1 METSFENLEM
11 QLGQVSSQLTSKLR
25 SSGDFY
31 ENMLDS
37 PGDAEIKREV
47 KQECQVVDEGGVEK
61 QKEEEKCTPSDKET
75 ETRIEEAKVKN
86 ICGKRTRMQ

>member
-11 QLGQVSSQLTSKLR
+11 QLGQVSSQLILKLR
-25 SSGDFY
+25 SSGGFY

-37 PGDAEIKREV
+37 PGDVEIEREV
-47 KQECQVVDEGGVEK
+47 KQECETVDKGGVEK
-61 QKEEEKCTPSDKET
+61 RKKKKKCTPSDKEI

-86 ICGKRTRMQ
+86 IYGKRTRMQ